1 MCAVFYIRDN
11 IFLFRGKIAL
21 IRFFGIIFVSK
32 SNYI

>member
-11 IFLFRGKIAL
+11 VFLFRGKIAL
-21 IRFFGIIFVSK
+21 VWFFGIIFVSK